1 MNRTKMLLGIFVL
14 ISIIPIEIFSQE
26 KEKFL
31 KDHEGHTTYSYNSE
45 KLLLDYAIKVTPQEE
60 VTIKKKL
67 ENFSQHLQS
76 YNSLKNPTG
85 FEVHLIGSIGLEPEF
100 LKWSKFLHYE
110 LSVITYPW
118 VNYQGKAIWNCSE
131 CGAYFNFLFNRPD
144 KALMGYTIG
153 DVFDKDGM
161 LINTE
166 PIEIG
171 EQNGCKLYSNGIAVI
186 SNGKPLW
193 LPVTVMEYIEALL
206 RRSKKQLEKGE
217 LDQTLYKIFVD
228 KINEEK
234 STYTEAELNSPAY
247 EGDKMCGCPYR
258 LEGARA
264 FVKLNKDYFDK
275 TKPSTAIQLI
285 IVEADCIQQMDD
297 GELYYK
303 SEDSSPQN
311 IKMVEMLKEF
321 NYADFKKF
329 LE

>member
-1 MNRTKMLLGIFVL
+1 MNFKLMFTLMVVAAGLSTKAQTVYL
-14 ISIIPIEIFSQE
+14 SN
-26 KEKFL
+26 
-31 KDHEGHTTYSYNSE
+31 HEGHTTYSYNSE
-45 KLLLDYAIKVTPQEE
+45 KSLLDYAIKATSLEE
-60 VTIKKKL
+60 ATIKKKL
-67 ENFSQHLQS
+67 ENFSQYLQS
-76 YNSLKNPTG
+76 YNSVNNPTG
-85 FEVHLIGSIGLEPEF
+85 FEVRLKGSIGLKPEF
-100 LKWSKFLHYE
+100 LKWSKVLHYE

-131 CGAYFNFLFNRPD
+131 CGAYFNILFNRPD

-166 PIEIG
+166 PIEVG

-186 SNGKPLW
+186 SNGNPLW
-193 LPVTVMEYIEALL
+193 VPITVKEYIEALL

-217 LDQTLYKIFVD
+217 LNQTLYKMFVD

-234 STYTEAELNSPAY
+234 ATYTETELNSPAY

-264 FVKLNKDYFDK
+264 FVKMNKDYFDK
-275 TKPSTAIQLI
+275 TKSNTAIQLI
-285 IVEADCIQQMDD
+285 IVEADCIQQLDN
-297 GELYYK
+297 GELYFKDEY
-303 SEDSSPQN
+303 SAPQN
-311 IKMVEMLKEF
+311 IKMTEMLKEF
-321 NYADFKKF
+321 RYSDFKRF